1 MNAFL
6 GSFYLVLIWIGM
18 TMSSVECCR
27 KRWMLAIEIKRLRSY
42 LHEPNYD
49 SLITL
54 YGVFGVASLTG
65 VFRLG
70 SSVWDRWL
78 KNFRLGTL
86 PSNSLPRDLI

>member
-6 GSFYLVLIWIGM
+6 GSFFLVLIWIGM

-27 KRWMLAIEIKRLRSY
+27 KRWMFAIETKRLRSY

-54 YGVFGVASLTG
+54 YGVFGVASLTRG
-65 VFRLG
+65 LSLGIFGLG
-70 SSVWDRWL
+70 SVAQEL
-78 KNFRLGTL
+78 LLGDV
-86 PSNSLPRDLI
+86 PF